1 MNSIKTDITLKNMTI
16 DWDSADRITVLTL
29 TEYRQQMQDHLDRV
43 NGQYLHPN
51 DEVHNRA
58 MIQAIDF
65 VLKDFGNGY

>member
-1 MNSIKTDITLKNMTI
+1 MITTDITLTGMKI
-16 DWDSADRITVLTL
+16 DWDTADRITTLNLTR
-29 TEYRQQMQDHLDRV
+29 YRNDLQDHLDQV

-65 VLKDFGNGY
+65 VLKDFGNGN